1 MMTTELAVAR
11 DSEGYLINPE
21 DWSEEVAQQLAQE
34 EGITLTGD
42 HWDVLRFM
50 RQYWSEHQ
58 VAPDVRHV
66 QDYLAQHGMDRKTA
80 KEHLY
85 RLFPY
90 GYVKQACKL
99 AGMIKPR
106 AWSTG

>member
-1 MMTTELAVAR
+1 MATELAVAR
-11 DSEGYLINPE
+11 DVEGYLINPE
-21 DWSEEVAQQLAQE
+21 DWSEEVAQQLATE
-34 EGITLTGD
+34 EGITLTED

-50 RQYWSEHQ
+50 REYWSEHQ

-66 QDYLAQHGMDRKTA
+66 QDYLAGRGMDRKTA

>member
-1 MMTTELAVAR
+1 MNDALAVAR
-11 DSEGYLINPE
+11 DAEGYLLNPE
-21 DWSEEVAQQLAQE
+21 DWDEEVAEELARA
-34 EGITLTGD
+34 EGLSLTPD
-42 HWDVLRFM
+42 HWEILRFM
-50 RQYWSEHQ
+50 RRYWTEHQ

-66 QDYLAQHGMDRKTA
+66 QAFLAQQRGMDRKTA

-85 RLFPY
+85 HLFPY